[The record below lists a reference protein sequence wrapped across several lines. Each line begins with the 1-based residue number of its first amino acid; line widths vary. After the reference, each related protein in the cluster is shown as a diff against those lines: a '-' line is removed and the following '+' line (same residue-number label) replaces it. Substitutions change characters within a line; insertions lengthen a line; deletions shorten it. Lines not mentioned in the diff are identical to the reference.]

1 MSAEAG
7 ERYAG
12 WTYIAAACVLT
23 GVLIISASAGASAGT
38 VSLMVVVFGPL
49 LFGLAALWERSRGRE
64 YQVTERD
71 QRWIRWLNWL
81 FVVASV
87 TSLVLSWLLSR

>member
-7 ERYAG
+7 DRYAG
-12 WTYIAAACVLT
+12 WTYIAAACVWA
-23 GVLIISASAGASAGT
+23 GVLIISASSRASAGT
-38 VSLMVVVFGPL
+38 VSLLAVIGLP

-71 QRWIRWLNWL
+71 RQWMRRLNWL
-81 FVVASV
+81 FVVTSVASW
-87 TSLVLSWLLSR
+87 VLSWLFSR